1 MPAALQAHPELS
13 RQIDHPDLLLFWR
26 SREGVGREGLLC
38 MVDFCRN
45 PDCLCAEV
53 SLECLPVSESLLGV
67 ELRKRKLRL
76 SFAPDASPA
85 AAGSVLLKVD
95 FQEGTVRIDDDDEGH
110 PPASLVLAWFEG
122 EIETELLDSLH
133 ARWSRARGLDPRR
146 RVQPEAPEP
155 GERIFWSDVYPNARE
170 DRYLIGASSFLIE
183 ELVCVE
189 PNCECSEARLVVF
202 DVSDGGYGNEV
213 GSWLVREEAVVE
225 WKPGTCLH
233 ETLAPLWEAYQR
245 RHRALARLAAHRAE
259 VRAAIAEMRQ
269 TKDAPVGPPRVRT
282 GPPPALSRT
291 PRNAKCPCGSGKK
304 FKKCCGS

>member
-1 MPAALQAHPELS
+1 MPGLGTTPTPPAA
-13 RQIDHPDLLLFWR
+13 IR
-26 SREGVGREGLLC
+26 SRSNGWWCPDREIAGV
-38 MVDFCRN
+38 
-45 PDCLCAEV
+45 
-53 SLECLPVSESLLGV
+53 
-67 ELRKRKLRL
+67 
-76 SFAPDASPA
+76 
-85 AAGSVLLKVD
+85 LKVD

-225 WKPGTCLH
+225 YQS
-233 ETLAPLWEAYQR
+233 TLFWCPADLT
-245 RHRALARLAAHRAE
+245 ALAELGKLEDLMGDIGHARRLYEGFLAVAPPGPARDDITE
-259 VRAAIAEMRQ
+259 RLRGIA
-269 TKDAPVGPPRVRT
+269 P
-282 GPPPALSRT
+282 
-291 PRNAKCPCGSGKK
+291 
-304 FKKCCGS
+304 